1 MAANYI
7 TKSEFMDRRSF
18 LNQVGISSLTVASAA
33 VGINNAAEAGSTF
46 VSEASKSV
54 APKEGP
60 LRLSDDLT
68 KMIADP
74 SLLQKPDNLVVACYT
89 FPNYHP
95 SAIHNK
101 LYGPGWTEYNLL
113 RPARPWFEGHQQP
126 RGPLLGELDESKPG
140 TWEKYNTI
148 ARQHG
153 IDVLIWDWYWYDG
166 KPALHEALENGF
178 LKASNKDDVKFACM
192 WTNHPWYILFPT
204 MQTNGVPKYPPS
216 YAPPDKNLDTCWQ
229 SMSYIVSRYFHLPN
243 YWKIDGKPVLCI
255 WDPNHLEK
263 SIGITG
269 TKKLIADLRAYAKSL
284 GHEGIHIHASG
295 FYSPNCKEEGYD
307 TSGSYNPLDWSASR
321 FQPKENEICDYE
333 RAAADVVTKIWPE
346 EYKKKTIPYIPA
358 VAPGWDSTPRYI
370 PRHAR
375 PQKPNRD
382 VWPGCTIFKNESPAA
397 FKAFVQASFAYL
409 NQHKDVPSILTVAC
423 FNEWTEGHYLLP
435 DNRFGYGMLDA
446 LAEALGIENTIMLP
460 GNEL

>member
-1 MAANYI
+1 
-7 TKSEFMDRRSF
+7 MDRRSF

>member
-1 MAANYI
+1 
-7 TKSEFMDRRSF
+7 MDRRLF
-18 LNQVGISSLTVASAA
+18 LNQVGIGSLTVASAA
-33 VGINNAAEAGSTF
+33 IGINNAAEAGNTL
-46 VSEASKSV
+46 VSEASKS
-54 APKEGP
+54 AALKESA
-60 LRLSDDLT
+60 LSVSADLT
-68 KMIADP
+68 KIITDP

-166 KPALHEALENGF
+166 KPALHEALEDGF

-192 WTNHPWYILFPT
+192 WTNHSWYILFPT
-204 MQTNGVPKYPPS
+204 MQTNGIPKYPPS
-216 YAPPDKNLDTCWQ
+216 YAPPDKDLDTSWQ

-269 TKKLIADLRAYAKSL
+269 TKKLIADLREYAKSL

-333 RAAADVVTKIWPE
+333 IAAADVVTKIWPE

-370 PRHAR
+370 PRHPR

-409 NQHKDVPSILTVAC
+409 NQHKNVPSILTVAC

>member
-1 MAANYI
+1 MN
-7 TKSEFMDRRSF
+7 RRLF
-18 LNQVGISSLTVASAA
+18 LNQVGISSLTAASAA
-33 VGINNAAEAGSTF
+33 VGVSTVAEAGSNLIND
-46 VSEASKSV
+46 SSKT
-54 APKEGP
+54 ANIPPGEP
-60 LRLSDDLT
+60 LRLPAHLDRIVTDS
-68 KMIADP
+68 
-74 SLLQKPDNLVVACYT
+74 SLLKKPDNLTVACYT

-140 TWEKYNTI
+140 TWKKYNEI
-148 ARQHG
+148 AKQHG
-153 IDVLIWDWYWYDG
+153 IDVLIWDSYWYDG
-166 KPALHEALENGF
+166 APALHEALENGF
-178 LKASNKDDVKFACM
+178 LESSNKDYVKFACM

-204 MQTNGVPKYPPS
+204 MQTDGVPKYPPS
-216 YAPPDKNLDTCWQ
+216 YLPPDKDLDTCWQ

-243 YWKIDGKPVLCI
+243 YWTIDGKPVLCI

-263 SIGITG
+263 SIGVAG
-269 TKKLIADLRAYAKSL
+269 TKKLIADLREYAKSL
-284 GHEGIHIHASG
+284 GHNGIHIHASG

-333 RAAADVVTKIWPE
+333 IAAADVVIKIWPE
-346 EYKKKTIPYIPA
+346 EFKKKTIPYIPA
-358 VAPGWDSTPRYI
+358 VAPGWDSTPRFI
-370 PRHAR
+370 PRHSR
-375 PQKPNRD
+375 PPKPDRD
-382 VWPGCTIFKNESPAA
+382 TWPGCTIFKNESPAA

-409 NQHKDVPSILTVAC
+409 NQHKEVPPILTIAC

-446 LAEALGIENTIMLP
+446 LAEALGIKNTMLLP
-460 GNEL
+460 GK